1 MKEGLV
7 TKLGC
12 KKAEIFLKLVLREQ
26 RKQRKGALVFPGDV
40 LRVERCLVLAHLN
53 NKQSHITAEQNAKIC
68 F

>member
-7 TKLGC
+7 IKLGC
-12 KKAEIFLKLVLREQ
+12 KKAEILMKLMLREQ
-26 RKQRKGALVFPGDV
+26 RKQRKGAVVFPGDV
-40 LRVERCLVLAHLN
+40 LRVERFLVLARLN